1 MHTLFKNKKTDNNK
15 MIIITPYF
23 YTLIISTDL
32 NSHAI
37 TYNSPRLVMYLYK
50 PNIPKQNV

>member
-1 MHTLFKNKKTDNNK
+1 

-50 PNIPKQNV
+50 PNILKQNV